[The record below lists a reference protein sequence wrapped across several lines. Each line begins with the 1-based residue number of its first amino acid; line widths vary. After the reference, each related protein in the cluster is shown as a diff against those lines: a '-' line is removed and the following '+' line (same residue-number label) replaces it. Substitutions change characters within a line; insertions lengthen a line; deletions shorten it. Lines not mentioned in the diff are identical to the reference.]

1 MRVSDILRF
10 KGHDVVTLPPTA
22 TVQTLLDTLAEHN
35 IGAAVVV
42 DEDRDVVGIVSERDV
57 VRAARD
63 ELTWEAPISTIMTT
77 KVITC
82 TEEEEVEHLA
92 RTMTERRI
100 RHLPVVDE
108 DGLVA
113 IVSIGDMVRARL
125 ADLEA
130 ERDHLTDYIKQ

>member
-77 KVITC
+77 RVITC

>member
-42 DEDRDVVGIVSERDV
+42 DGDRDVVGIVSERDV

>member
-42 DEDRDVVGIVSERDV
+42 DGDRDVVGIVSERDV

-77 KVITC
+77 RVITC